1 LIGMNLTCVA
11 QAFLNPASSRVEG
24 YAAAVMLSFAA
35 AVVLAPLILYFYRW
49 RVRRLMVDSST
60 SANTVTQPPRTARPD
75 VPDRGKE
82 TRGIE
87 ALKLASRERA
97 SRLAWSLRIVALVF
111 ALVTVSLSLALRWQA
126 ASSVSDAP
134 AQISVENVVLWWLIA
149 LSWTLL
155 ALGIAWPVVILGTA
169 NPRFGRWFLL
179 VTLPCLALL
188 LAMPLFN
195 SSLAGQELKG
205 YVTLL
210 IFAVAMCVGLVPRHM
225 RNVVPTLTLSLSL
238 AVIAWIEA
246 NILASSCSTC
256 LGLLPIRTR
265 DEALRAGGF
274 IAVLLV
280 VVLAMAFF
288 AIYRMLRALA
298 SAYRNK
304 RFSDAQLQVLFWY
317 AAVAGPIA
325 AVIYASQRGP
335 GAPPLAVVI
344 GVSTLPIA
352 IAYTWLTRRLPAP
365 HRPPLTL
372 LLLRVFGQTRRGER
386 LLDSLA
392 ASWRFIGPV
401 CMIGGPDLA
410 KASLEPHELAA
421 FLTGKLKQAFVT
433 NEASLDQTLAGLDL
447 EPDPDRR
454 YRVNEVYCA
463 GEIWT
468 HAARQLIELSDAVLI
483 DLREFHA
490 NRHGTATELAM
501 LAHLGALHRTIAVI
515 GKTTDLKA
523 VRDAMAS
530 PHSSADAAAA
540 LRTVSVED
548 RLDSE
553 EFFAK
558 VIAAAQPAHS

>member
-1 LIGMNLTCVA
+1 
-11 QAFLNPASSRVEG
+11 
-24 YAAAVMLSFAA
+24 
-35 AVVLAPLILYFYRW
+35 
-49 RVRRLMVDSST
+49 MVDSA
-60 SANTVTQPPRTARPD
+60 SADNAVTESPRTARADAPYC
-75 VPDRGKE
+75 GKE
-82 TRGIE
+82 FQGIE

-97 SRLAWSLRIVALVF
+97 TRLAWSLRIVALVF
-111 ALVTVSLSLALRWQA
+111 ALVTVALSLALRWQA
-126 ASSVSDAP
+126 ASSAP
-134 AQISVENVVLWWLIA
+134 GRPPELGVENVVVWWLVA

-179 VTLPCLALL
+179 ITLPCLVLL
-188 LAMPLFN
+188 MAMPLTN
-195 SSLAGQELKG
+195 SNLAGQQLSG
-205 YVTLL
+205 YVALL
-210 IFAVAMCVGLVPRHM
+210 AFVVVMCLGLVPRHM
-225 RNVVPTLTLSLSL
+225 RNVVPTLTLCLSL
-238 AVIAWIEA
+238 AVIAWMEGD
-246 NILASSCSTC
+246 NLARSCSTC
-256 LGLLPIRTR
+256 LGWLPIHTR
-265 DEALRAGGF
+265 GEALRVGGF
-274 IAVLLV
+274 TAALIV
-280 VVLAMAFF
+280 VVLAMGFVG
-288 AIYRMLRALA
+288 IYRMLRAVT

-335 GAPPLAVVI
+335 GAPPLAVII
-344 GVSTLPIA
+344 GISTLPTV
-352 IAYTWLTRRLPAP
+352 IAYTLLTRRLPAP
-365 HRPPLTL
+365 HRPPFSL
-372 LLLRVFGQTRRGER
+372 LLLRVFGRTRRGER

-421 FLTGKLKQAFVT
+421 FLTGKLKQGFVT
-433 NEASLDQTLAGLDL
+433 NEASLDQTLTGLDL

-468 HAARQLIELSDAVLI
+468 HAAQQLIELSDAVLI

-501 LAHLGALHRTIAVI
+501 LGRLGALSRTIAVI
-515 GKTTDLKA
+515 GKTADLNA
-523 VRDAMAS
+523 VRDAMAT
-530 PHSSADAAAA
+530 PLSSADVVAA

-553 EFFAK
+553 DFFAK
-558 VIAAAQPAHS
+558 VIAAAQPGHS

>member
-1 LIGMNLTCVA
+1 MNLACIA
-11 QAFLNPASSRVEG
+11 QTFLNPAWPRVEQ
-24 YAAAVMLSFAA
+24 YTTAVMLSFTA
-35 AVVLAPLILYFYRW
+35 AVVLAPLILYLYRR
-49 RVRRLMVDSST
+49 RVVRLMVDSA
-60 SANTVTQPPRTARPD
+60 SADNAVREPPRTARADAPY
-75 VPDRGKE
+75 RGKE
-82 TRGIE
+82 FQGIE

-97 SRLAWSLRIVALVF
+97 TRLAWSLRIVALVF
-111 ALVTVSLSLALRWQA
+111 ALVTVALSLALRWHA
-126 ASSVSDAP
+126 VSSAP
-134 AQISVENVVLWWLIA
+134 GGPPELGVENVVVWWLVA

-179 VTLPCLALL
+179 ITLPCLVLL
-188 LAMPLFN
+188 MAMPLTN
-195 SSLAGQELKG
+195 SNLAGQKLSG
-205 YVTLL
+205 YVALL
-210 IFAVAMCVGLVPRHM
+210 AFVVVMCLGLVPRHM
-225 RNVVPTLTLSLSL
+225 RNVVPTLTLCLSL
-238 AVIAWIEA
+238 AVIAWMEGD
-246 NILASSCSTC
+246 NLARSCSTC
-256 LGLLPIRTR
+256 LGWLPMQTR
-265 DEALRAGGF
+265 EEALRVGGF
-274 IAVLLV
+274 TAALIV
-280 VVLAMAFF
+280 VVLAMGFVG
-288 AIYRMLRALA
+288 IYRMLRAVT

-335 GAPPLAVVI
+335 GAPPLAVLI
-344 GVSTLPIA
+344 GISTLPIA
-352 IAYTWLTRRLPAP
+352 IAYTWLTMRLPAP
-365 HRPPLTL
+365 HRPPFSL
-372 LLLRVFGQTRRGER
+372 LLLRVFGRTRRGER

-421 FLTGKLKQAFVT
+421 FLTGKLKQGFVT
-433 NEASLDQTLAGLDL
+433 NEASLDQTLTGLDL

-468 HAARQLIELSDAVLI
+468 RAAQQLIELSDAVLI

-501 LAHLGALHRTIAVI
+501 LARLGALSRTIAVI
-515 GKTTDLKA
+515 GKTTDPNA
-523 VRDAMAS
+523 VRDAMAT
-530 PHSSADAAAA
+530 PLSSADVVAA

-548 RLDSE
+548 RLDSQD
-553 EFFAK
+553 FFAQ
-558 VIAAAQPAHS
+558 VVAVAQPGHS